1 MARQSGLCEFQS
13 CALFR
18 MFLLCVR
25 WCDIDRVYKIFEI
38 LSPSAKVGSVIAE
51 QDSILF
57 FDGSSTVLFNRG
69 SAKHVVGF
77 RESSSFLGE
86 MIFASV
92 C

>member
-1 MARQSGLCEFQS
+1 
-13 CALFR
+13 

-57 FDGSSTVLFNRG
+57 FDGSSSMNAFAEETPG
-69 SAKHVVGF
+69 SLP
-77 RESSSFLGE
+77 E
-86 MIFASV
+86 
-92 C
+92 